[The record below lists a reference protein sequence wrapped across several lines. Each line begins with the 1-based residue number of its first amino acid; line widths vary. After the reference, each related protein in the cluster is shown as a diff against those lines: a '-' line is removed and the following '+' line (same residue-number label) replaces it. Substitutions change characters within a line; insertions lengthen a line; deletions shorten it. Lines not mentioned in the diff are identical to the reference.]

1 MKSSSLYRFCSLVR
15 RGDPLWERRLTLAF
29 VALVPLKLTP
39 AYIALI
45 PALILRL
52 GAGRLFPLDS
62 HEKKAF
68 LPLLFFFIAASLA
81 SLFGLAPVKSL
92 LGILGFIGA
101 SLVIPLVAKED
112 PKQICTALFLGSF
125 VAGLDSFRT
134 QLFPSTPR
142 LFLGEVT
149 ESGQLALVAV
159 VVVGAG
165 LSLASKLRKEGASI
179 VHLLSPLAL
188 GGVILS
194 ALIALGFTRAL
205 PPFLSFG
212 LVVAATFAIAFSAT
226 WKRST
231 DGAYLFCCSLLLP
244 LVTSNLIFN
253 LKRGPFVG
261 VFVASALLFF
271 LHARRI
277 LLPFVAISIFSIIL
291 LEPLRIRFA
300 HSMDHFFIS
309 GGRSVMWRIGGELI
323 SRYPLGLGFKNSGY
337 LRSFSSEIPP
347 ELRHFH
353 NNALN
358 IVVESGWISACLFF
372 AWVLQLLKHAFTLQL
387 SKAHCTPLLR
397 AAGCALVSWQ
407 VAGLVEY
414 NVGDK
419 EVMLLVFTVVGLIAG
434 FGKLEKPPAERE
446 AKGG

>member
-1 MKSSSLYRFCSLVR
+1 V
-15 RGDPLWERRLTLAF
+15 WERRLTLAF

-45 PALILRL
+45 PALVLRL
-52 GAGRLFPLDS
+52 ASGRLFPLS
-62 HEKKAF
+62 HYEKRAF

-92 LGILGFIGA
+92 LGILGFVGA

-112 PKQICTALFLGSF
+112 PKKVCTALFLGSF
-125 VAGLDSFRT
+125 IAGLDSLRT
-134 QLFPSTPR
+134 QLFPTASR

-165 LSLASKLRKEGASI
+165 LSLASKLRRESASI
-179 VHLLSPLAL
+179 LHLLSPLAL
-188 GGVILS
+188 GGIMLS
-194 ALIALGFTRAL
+194 AIIGLGFTHAL
-205 PPFLSFG
+205 PPLLSFG
-212 LVVAATFAIAFSAT
+212 LVVAATIAIGFSAT
-226 WKRST
+226 WKRSA
-231 DGAYLFCCSLLLP
+231 DGAYLFCCSVLLP
-244 LVTSNLIFN
+244 LVMSNLVFN

-261 VFVASALLFF
+261 VFIALALLFF

-277 LLPFVAISIFSIIL
+277 LLPFVAISIFSIIF
-291 LEPLRIRFA
+291 LEPLRVRFA
-300 HSMDHFFIS
+300 YSLDHFFIS

-323 SRYPLGLGFKNSGY
+323 SRYPLGIGFKNSAF
-337 LRSFSSEIPP
+337 LRTFSSEIPP

-372 AWVLQLLKHAFTLQL
+372 AWVLQLLKSAFTMQL
-387 SKAHCTPLLR
+387 NKPHLTPLLR

-434 FGKLEKPPAERE
+434 FGKLEKRRE
-446 AKGG
+446 EGPTTASDYVPS